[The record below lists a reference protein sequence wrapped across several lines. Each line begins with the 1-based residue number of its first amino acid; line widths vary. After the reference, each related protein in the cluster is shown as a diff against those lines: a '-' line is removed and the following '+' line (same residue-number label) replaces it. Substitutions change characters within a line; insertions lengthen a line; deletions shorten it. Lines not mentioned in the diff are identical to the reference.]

1 MIRVEHGT
9 VAPIAGIAKQAG
21 EAQASQESKERQS
34 RLSLQLLTQQHQRNM
49 LQIEAE
55 LDLEKQR
62 RAGLWEIE
70 KLETRSRL
78 DFQQEEQNRIE
89 KQQQVKSKLDAINKA
104 VSNGYITTEQGEL
117 AKMDVQSDVRMYA
130 YPQAPKQLTPQ
141 QQIEEQLLKQLMG
154 EDGGVGG
161 NIAGAGT
168 VGGGA
173 MGGGFQMMPNT
184 VPTESGDE
192 TFDAFSKAAFVMDE
206 ITTAKRLSEQTK
218 TRKTMAD
225 DKFKDF
231 SKQIAESLNTAA
243 GIWRTERVGGQTM
256 TSLGVPMQ
264 NPPLI
269 IGRNSPEQITPEQVE
284 VAIRSATEEELT
296 EIQAVIRSGDSNR
309 IKALIDIMKQ
319 QGAK

>member
-1 MIRVEHGT
+1 MIKVEHGT
-9 VAPIAGIAKQAG
+9 VAPIAGLAQQAG
-21 EAQASQESKERQS
+21 QAQASQESKERQS

-78 DFQQEEQNRIE
+78 DFQQEEQYRLE

-154 EDGGVGG
+154 EGGMGGEVGG
-161 NIAGAGT
+161 IAPMTGT
-168 VGGGA
+168 TPVA
-173 MGGGFQMMPNT
+173 PNA
-184 VPTESGDE
+184 VPAESGDE
-192 TFDAFSKAAFVMDE
+192 TFDAFSKAAFIVDE
-206 ITTAKRLSEQTK
+206 FTTQKRLAEQTGI
-218 TRKTMAD
+218 RKKMAD
-225 DKFKDF
+225 DKFKEF
-231 SKQIAESLNTAA
+231 AMQITESLNRAA
-243 GIWRTERVGGQTM
+243 GIWKTVRTGQTAM
-256 TSLGVPMQ
+256 TSMGVPIST
-264 NPPLI
+264 PPMEV
-269 IGRNSPEQITPEQVE
+269 GRGSPDEITPEQVE

-296 EIQAVIRSGDSNR
+296 EIQAVIRSGDPNR

-319 QGAK
+319 QGVK

>member
-1 MIRVEHGT
+1 MIKVEHGT
-9 VAPIAGIAKQAG
+9 VAPIAGLAQQAG
-21 EAQASQESKERQS
+21 QAQASQESKERQS

-78 DFQQEEQNRIE
+78 DFQQEEQYRLE

-154 EDGGVGG
+154 EGGMGG
-161 NIAGAGT
+161 ETSGIAPMAGAT
-168 VGGGA
+168 PVA
-173 MGGGFQMMPNT
+173 PNA
-184 VPTESGDE
+184 VPAESGDE
-192 TFDAFSKAAFVMDE
+192 TFDAFSKAAFIVEE
-206 ITTAKRLSEQTK
+206 IATAKRLAEQTD
-218 TRKTMAD
+218 TRKTMAE

-231 SKQIAESLNTAA
+231 AAQIAESLNTAA
-243 GIWRTERVGGQTM
+243 GIWRTVRTGGQTYM
-256 TSLGVPMQ
+256 TSLGVPIQ
-264 NPPLI
+264 APPI
-269 IGRNSPEQITPEQVE
+269 MIGRNSPEQITPEQVE

-296 EIQAVIRSGDSNR
+296 EIQAVIRSGDPNR